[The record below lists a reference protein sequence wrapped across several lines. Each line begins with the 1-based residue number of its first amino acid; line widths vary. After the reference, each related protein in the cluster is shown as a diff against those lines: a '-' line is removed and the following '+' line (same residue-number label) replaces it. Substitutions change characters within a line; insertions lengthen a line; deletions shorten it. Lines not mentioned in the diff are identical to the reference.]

1 MRKKK
6 TETIAPP
13 TTAPIL
19 QRSAGDI
26 TREAYILYG
35 GYVNTSRALPGLD
48 GIKCSI
54 RRLIYASLQFPKG
67 KLSPCLEI
75 LNSVSRWHP
84 HGLTG
89 IEGSSCML
97 KRSGVFSGQG
107 SFGMT
112 SLSGL
117 VYPNAA
123 PRYLKISI
131 SDLYWSLL
139 GDVTSP
145 EFIPF
150 VESPQGPLEP
160 SYLPLPLPLCLYTPI
175 QTTGLGVGCKTDIP
189 SFSAKSILAAYKA
202 NDPSLLESSVDLIID
217 KRKSELKKLWETGKG
232 KVVYA
237 YKISRQKSADG
248 KTDGILFESG
258 SETATEIF
266 TPNIK
271 KYDKLIE
278 DGKVYIEDLTDDQGP
293 KLFIGRVPGARGI
306 TIDDIEAIARKI
318 CYSAKEYNCWV
329 TDGMKAFRIPIKDWV
344 DYTYR
349 NYIDLIT
356 KVNQRNIEKVQFQI
370 AVQEALPLISK
381 YLVEVNIKASSKEL
395 STKLGIHPDVVEAA
409 LEKPIRQII
418 QNKDTT
424 DRVKSLKQKL
434 KELRSFDPVVYT
446 ENVIQML

>member
-6 TETIAPP
+6 QEIVETAS
-13 TTAPIL
+13 PIL
-19 QRSAGDI
+19 QKSAGDV
-26 TREAYILYG
+26 TREAYLLYG

-48 GIKCSI
+48 GVKVSI
-54 RRLIYASLQFPKG
+54 RRLIYTALQYPRH
-67 KLSPCLEI
+67 KLQPSLEI
-75 LNSVSRWHP
+75 INSVSKIHP

-89 IEGSSCML
+89 IEGSACAL

-112 SLSGL
+112 SLSGI

-123 PRYLKISI
+123 PRYLKIGV
-131 SDLYWSLL
+131 SDLYWSIL
-139 GDVTSP
+139 GDVVSP
-145 EFIPF
+145 EFIGYH
-150 VESPQGPLEP
+150 ESPQGPMEP
-160 SYLPLPLPLCLYTPI
+160 DYLPLPIPLCLYMPI
-175 QTTGLGVGCKTDIP
+175 QTTGLGVGVKTDIP

-202 NDPSLLESSVDLIID
+202 NDPNLLESSIDLIID

-237 YKISRQKSADG
+237 YKISRQKSPDG
-248 KTDGILFESG
+248 KTDGILFEST

-271 KYDKLIE
+271 KYDKLVE
-278 DGKVYIEDLTDDQGP
+278 DGKVYIDDMTDDQGP
-293 KLFIGRVPGARGI
+293 KLFVGRVPGARGI
-306 TIDDIEAIARKI
+306 TIGDIEAIARKI

-329 TDGMKAFRIPIKDWV
+329 TDGMKAFRIPVSAWV
-344 DYTYR
+344 DYSYR

-370 AVQEALPLISK
+370 AVQESLPLISK

>member
-6 TETIAPP
+6 SETVVSPSP
-13 TTAPIL
+13 SPLL
-19 QRSAGDI
+19 QRGVGDV
-26 TREAYILYG
+26 TREAYVLYG

-48 GIKCSI
+48 GVKISI
-54 RRLIYASLQFPKG
+54 RRLIYSALQFPKG
-67 KLSPCLEI
+67 KVQPALEI
-75 LNSVSRWHP
+75 INSVSRIHP

-89 IEGSSCML
+89 IEGSACSL
-97 KRSGVFSGQG
+97 KRCGVFSGHG
-107 SFGMT
+107 SFGQI
-112 SLSGL
+112 SLSGV

-123 PRYLKISI
+123 PRYLKIGM

-139 GDVTSP
+139 GDVVSP
-145 EFIPF
+145 EFIGYH
-150 VESPQGPLEP
+150 ESPQGPPEP
-160 SYLPLPLPLCLYTPI
+160 DYLPLPLPLCLYTPI
-175 QTTGLGVGCKTDIP
+175 QTQGIGVGCRTDIP

-217 KRKSELKKLWETGKG
+217 KRKSELKRLWETGKG

-248 KTDGILFESG
+248 KTEGILFESK
-258 SETATEIF
+258 SDTATEIF
-266 TPNIK
+266 VPNIK

-278 DGKVYIEDLTDDQGP
+278 DGKVYTEDLTDDQGP
-293 KLFIGRVPGARGI
+293 KLFVGRVPGARGI
-306 TIDDIEAIARKI
+306 TVDDIEAIARKI

-329 TDGMKAFRIPIKDWV
+329 TDGEKAFRIPIRDWV
-344 DYTYR
+344 DFCYK
-349 NYIDLIT
+349 NYITLIT
-356 KVNQRNIEKVQFQI
+356 KVNQRNIEKTQFQI

-381 YLVEVNIKASSKEL
+381 YLVGVNIKATPKEL
-395 STKLGIHPDVVEAA
+395 SQKLGLHPDVVDAA

-418 QNKDTT
+418 QNKDTS

-434 KELRSFDPVVYT
+434 KELQAFDPVAYT